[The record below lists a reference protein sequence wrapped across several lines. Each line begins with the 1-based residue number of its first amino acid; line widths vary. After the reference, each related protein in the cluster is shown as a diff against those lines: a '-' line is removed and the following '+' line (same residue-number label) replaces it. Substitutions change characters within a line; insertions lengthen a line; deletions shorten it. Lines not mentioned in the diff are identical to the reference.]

1 MAEPD
6 GETRLTEDQ
15 RRAQEEIDATSL
27 PSPAERRL
35 FKLLPL
41 AWVVVF
47 VLAAII
53 IYLLFR

>member
-15 RRAQEEIDATSL
+15 RRSQDEVEATSL
-27 PSPAERRL
+27 PSPAERRV

-41 AWVVVF
+41 TWVVVF

-53 IYLLFR
+53 LYFVFR

>member
-15 RRAQEEIDATSL
+15 RRAQDEAESTSL
-27 PSPAERRL
+27 PSPAERRV

-47 VLAAII
+47 VLAAIVL
-53 IYLLFR
+53 YLVFR